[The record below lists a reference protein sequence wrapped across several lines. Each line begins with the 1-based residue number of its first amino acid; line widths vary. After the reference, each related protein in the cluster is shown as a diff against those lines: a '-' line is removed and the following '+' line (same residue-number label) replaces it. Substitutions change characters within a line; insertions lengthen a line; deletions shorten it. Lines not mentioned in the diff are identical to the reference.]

1 MTINLMPW
9 READGRRRT
18 RLFWI
23 QLLGAAGLAVLLVL
37 VESLLLDQRV
47 VIQRQRQ
54 AHMEAALDE
63 LTPHLLEVRRLQ
75 QLVDTREARLER
87 WKGGR
92 RNRYLMA
99 ALFNELAATVAP
111 GVVYRAVEVHGGS
124 LELKGVSADSG
135 ALDLQVR
142 RLEQSSI
149 LSGTELVEVVESRGR
164 QYFSLRS
171 TLPNG
176 GDDAFES

>member
-23 QLLGAAGLAVLLVL
+23 QLLSAAGLAVMLVL
-37 VESLLLDQRV
+37 VESVLLDQQA

-54 AHMEAALDE
+54 VHMEAALDE
-63 LTPHLLEVRRLQ
+63 LTPQLPEVRRLQ
-75 QLVDTREARLER
+75 QIVAARQARLAQ
-87 WKGGR
+87 WKRDR

-99 ALFNELAATVAP
+99 ALLNELAATIAP
-111 GVVYRAVEVHGGS
+111 GVVYRAAEVHGGR
-124 LELKGVSADSG
+124 LELRGVSTDSG
-135 ALDLQVR
+135 ALDLQTR

-149 LSGTELVEVVESRGR
+149 LSRAELVDVVESRGR
-164 QYFSLRS
+164 QYFSLRLS
-171 TLPNG
+171 FSDG